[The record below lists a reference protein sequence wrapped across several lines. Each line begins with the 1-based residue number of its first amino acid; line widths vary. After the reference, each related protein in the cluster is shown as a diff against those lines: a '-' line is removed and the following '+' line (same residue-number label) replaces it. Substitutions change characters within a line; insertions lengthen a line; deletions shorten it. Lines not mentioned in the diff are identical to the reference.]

1 VTYHLVK
8 IGAILAA
15 ATLFGL
21 SMGPAAAAAPAA
33 QASAN
38 GLTLAIAG
46 SPVSTGETKATNAG
60 KGEARTGTSNPPID
74 VLENQDVL
82 DIGVI
87 AQNSSAKIENGDG
100 VSRACAGVAGDGA
113 VVADVGESDCLTPG
127 DPVGVNIA
135 NLDLTGVRL
144 INPESALGALD
155 PLLQPLADQLVGP
168 LTRSVTDALAPL
180 SNVGIT
186 GTLGAVQSQCVA
198 NPSSAE
204 GTANIVDTKLSLG
217 LPGNNVELV
226 EFPASPEPNTKL
238 LTDLDEVVNV
248 ALDAVQTDLDN
259 TLNKSLA
266 QLSPAIQEL
275 QDKIVSTFVAQIAD
289 QLGPLEENVLDA
301 TLNKQTVSSDGKQVE
316 VTALDLQVLPAARQ
330 FGGFSLVSAEIAT
343 VNCGLNAQVNGPD
356 SPDSPDGPDS
366 PDAPDSPGGP
376 DVPTTVDAG
385 ATNGGGINNVALVGG
400 LLMLGGAAGLVGYRR
415 LLGR

>member
-1 VTYHLVK
+1 MTYHLAK

-21 SMGPAAAAAPAA
+21 SMGPAAAAAPAT

-38 GLTLAIAG
+38 GLTLAVAG
-46 SPVSTGETKATNAG
+46 SPVSTGETKATYAS
-60 KGEARTGTSNPPID
+60 KGETKTGEANPPID

-87 AQNSSAKIENGDG
+87 AQDSSAKVENGNG

-113 VVADVGESDCLTPG
+113 VVGDVGESNCLTPG

-168 LTRSVTDALAPL
+168 LTRAVTDSLAPL

-186 GTLGAVQSQCVA
+186 GTLGAIQSQCVA
-198 NPSSAE
+198 DPGGAE
-204 GTANIVDTKLSLG
+204 GTANIADTKLSLG
-217 LPGNNVELV
+217 LPGNNNVALV
-226 EFPASPEPNTKL
+226 EFPASPDPNTKV

-248 ALDAVQTDLDN
+248 ALDAVQTDLNN
-259 TLNKSLA
+259 TLNGLLA
-266 QLSPAIQEL
+266 KLSPAVQAL
-275 QDKIVSTFVAQIAD
+275 QDNIVSTLVAQIAD
-289 QLGPLEENVLDA
+289 QLAPLEDNVLDA
-301 TLNKQTVSSDGKQVE
+301 TLNKQTVSSDGTQVE
-316 VTALDLQVLPAARQ
+316 VTALDLEVLPAARQ
-330 FGGFSLVSAEIAT
+330 FGGFSLLSADIAT
-343 VNCGLNAQVNGPD
+343 VSCGPNTQVDG
-356 SPDSPDGPDS
+356 PDSPDGPDN
-366 PDAPDSPGGP
+366 PDGPDSPGGP

-385 ATNGGGINNVALVGG
+385 AAGGGGVNNLALVGG